1 MTYATQTDM
10 TERYGAVELAQ
21 LTDRSAGLVIDTTV
35 LARALADAD
44 AEIDGYLATRY
55 TLPLASTPAVLVR
68 LAADIARHSLYGN
81 GVTEAVRNRYQDAVS
96 LLKRISSGDVQL
108 AGESQVPVSGGSGNA
123 VAARTPER
131 VFSATQLA
139 DY

>member
-1 MTYATQTDM
+1 MSYATQSDM

-21 LTDRSAGLVIDTTV
+21 LTDRDAGLVINVAV

-55 TLPLASTPAVLVR
+55 QLPLASTPVVLVR
-68 LAADIARHSLYGN
+68 LAADIARYRLFDN
-81 GVTEAVRNRYQDAVS
+81 RVTDLVRNRYQDAVS

-108 AGESQVPVSGGSGNA
+108 AGVTPVAASGGSGNA
-123 VAARTPER
+123 VAARVPAS
-131 VFSATQLA
+131 VFSPTQLA
-139 DY
+139 SY